1 MPAQVLTPPL
11 SLSLSLSQPNSRCE
25 GESESVAA
33 CMTGWMMYSVERIY
47 EAPIVASAECLA
59 DSSMMSVLTFN
70 NFKTSNSYQG
80 HYKVV
85 SLLDGQPIA
94 DGEFLFEAHW
104 RPTYLNVTIKGVRD
118 LCSSGCQVVI
128 SNKLKDT
135 TSASFVC

>member
-1 MPAQVLTPPL
+1 M
-11 SLSLSLSQPNSRCE
+11 
-25 GESESVAA
+25 
-33 CMTGWMMYSVERIY
+33 MGWMMYSVERIY
-47 EAPIVASAECLA
+47 EAPIVASAECSA
-59 DSSMMSVLTFN
+59 DSSMMRVLTFN

-85 SLLDGQPIA
+85 SLLDGQTIA

-104 RPTYLNVTIKGVRD
+104 RPTYLNATIKGVRD

-128 SNKLKDT
+128 WNKLKDT